1 MSVQAPSAAQA
12 IGEYLQ
18 APDDLMKVA
27 AFRKKLEKEKA
38 SIDARLKSGVKEQ
51 LEATRDGLRKLLGT
65 RTNVQAIKDEM
76 FTVDGLC
83 QNPQN
88 VISTFDQIAR
98 VSMVHRNF
106 EQVEE
111 MVNNLTEMHA
121 KLDILEE
128 MLYADREDIT
138 GPARNL
144 LSMHFI
150 LNQLENFRNQSM
162 HQAKKASAE
171 SRVTLVRWFD
181 RLNKLIEEFEE
192 YFAALSRNI
201 LPIVRAGHPEVVV
214 KLVKIAEIEGKEDE
228 KAIVIRLVKKAAK
241 MDAASKFK
249 SLQANARVI
258 KHYRSKM
265 TKNISDSIKASFEEA
280 YKLDEQDPSAFVEN
294 LDKWMY
300 KDLIRIEDEV
310 IHCFPQSWDIHSLY
324 IREYHRALD
333 ATLKKIVE
341 SKPAPPVLLA
351 MHAWLKEHKKNMK
364 ELGVPPQW
372 MEPPLLDGK
381 EQDLVEKYLQTII
394 SKLDEWVD
402 NLMSSEKKQFIART
416 EPPEVDAESLYG
428 MQYAVILFQM
438 ANQQVD
444 LAMES
449 GQGGILARV
458 VEESSRAMRGTQEQW
473 VRLVEAEYKK
483 QIEKP
488 EEVAGGLGEYCIA
501 LANDQIK
508 SADYAEALSARLEP
522 LVSEKYKVV
531 ISERLNDA
539 IDGYLDVA
547 KKCTQTLID
556 IVFNDL
562 KPALKQLFQ
571 PAWYEGNMVQIIET
585 MRDYMND
592 YQQYLNSSLLEV
604 LVEDLLDAFLVSYL
618 TALAN
623 ATKLRMPAATNRI
636 RDDVT
641 LAFKFFSTLKPAKEL
656 ESYFEVVELVLALL
670 EASKSLAFLSFWEFA
685 KVHGPNV
692 AFVEGLMKAR
702 DDLDRTAVSE
712 VMESVKRK
720 VKEEGLTD
728 PPEPTIMKK
737 IAIQGTFA
745 RLLRSAAA

>member
-1 MSVQAPSAAQA
+1 MSLQAPSAAQA

-65 RTNVQAIKDEM
+65 RTNVQAVKDEM
-76 FTVDGLC
+76 STVDGLC

-106 EQVEE
+106 ERVEE
-111 MVNNLTEMHA
+111 MVNNLTEMYA
-121 KLDILEE
+121 KLEMLEE

-144 LSMHFI
+144 LSMHFV

-162 HQAKKASAE
+162 HQAKTASTE

-181 RLNKLIEEFEE
+181 RLNKFIEQFEE
-192 YFAALSRNI
+192 YYADLSRNI

-228 KAIVIRLVKKAAK
+228 KVDYLKLFYPLVIYISNIYLQAIVIRLVKKAAK
-241 MDAASKFK
+241 MDAASKFR

-258 KHYRSKM
+258 KHYRSKL
-265 TKNISDSIKASFEEA
+265 TKNISDSIKHSFEEA
-280 YKLDEQDPSAFVEN
+280 YNTDEQDPSAFVEH
-294 LDKWMY
+294 LSEWMY
-300 KDLIRIEDEV
+300 KDLIRIEDDV
-310 IHCFPQSWDIHSLY
+310 VRCFPQSWDIHSLY
-324 IREYHRALD
+324 IREYHKALD
-333 ATLKKIVE
+333 STLKKIVN
-341 SKPAPPVLLA
+341 SKPAPPVLLTI
-351 MHAWLKEHKKNMK
+351 HAWLKEHKKNMK
-364 ELGVPPQW
+364 ELGVPEKW
-372 MEPPLLDGK
+372 LEPPLLDGK
-381 EQDLVEKYLQTII
+381 EQDLIEKYLQTII
-394 SKLDEWVD
+394 SKLDEWVE
-402 NLMSSEKKQFIART
+402 NLMSTEKKQFIART
-416 EPPEVDAESLYG
+416 DPPELDADGLYG
-428 MQYAVILFQM
+428 MQGAVILFQM
-438 ANQQVD
+438 VNQQID

-449 GQGGILARV
+449 GQGSILARV
-458 VEESSRAMRGTQEQW
+458 VEESGRVMRSIQEQW
-473 VRLVEAEYKK
+473 GRLIEAEYKK

-508 SADYAEALSARLEP
+508 SADFTEALSSRLEP
-522 LVSEKYKVV
+522 LVSEKYQSV
-531 ISERLNDA
+531 IVERLNDA

-547 KKCTQTLID
+547 KKCTQILID

-571 PAWYEGNMVQIIET
+571 PPWYEGNMVQIIET
-585 MRDYMND
+585 VRDYMND
-592 YQQYLNSSLLEV
+592 YQQYLNSSILDL
-604 LVEDLLDAFLVSYL
+604 LVEDLLDTFLVSYL

-623 ATKLRMPAATNRI
+623 ATKLRMPAATDRI
-636 RDDVT
+636 RDDIT
-641 LAFKFFSTLKPAKEL
+641 LAFKFFSGLKPAKEL

-670 EASKSLAFLSFWEFA
+670 EASKSLVFLSFWEFA

-692 AFVEGLMKAR
+692 SFVEGLMKAR
-702 DDLDRTAVSE
+702 DDLDRAAVSE

-720 VKEEGLTD
+720 VKEENLTD
-728 PPEPTIMKK
+728 RKWT
-737 IAIQGTFA
+737 
-745 RLLRSAAA
+745 